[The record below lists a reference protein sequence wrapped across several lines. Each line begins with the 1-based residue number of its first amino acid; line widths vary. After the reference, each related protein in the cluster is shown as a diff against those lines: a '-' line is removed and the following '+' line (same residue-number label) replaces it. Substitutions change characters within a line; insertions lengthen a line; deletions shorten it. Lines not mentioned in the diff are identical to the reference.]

1 MESVKISKV
10 IIGDNYRKTKTPQT
24 KESMN
29 ELIESVKLKGILQ
42 PLLVRKK
49 NGKFE
54 VIVGGRRLEAAQK
67 AGLKEVPVIIH
78 KAGDAEALEISVI
91 ENTQRE
97 DPDLMDEVDGF
108 KRLVELGK
116 HTSETLAFKIGKSLK
131 YVATRLKLA
140 DLPADIRKE
149 IKKKMTAGEIGVG
162 HAMLF
167 TRLKNKADMKTF
179 LEELYDGMT
188 VSDAEDELRGFS
200 TRMSDAPFDLKG
212 CKVCPA
218 RTKNQTQLFPE
229 IKDKDECMD
238 SACFKGKTFDYY
250 RSYYKQIEAQGFK
263 VIRDDKGFLKLMSS
277 KNALQIKD
285 DKYHSDCRPNKY
297 KSMCTKC
304 KENHVFFF
312 LIKKDNYG
320 DKNVHHGECCLN
332 KKCFDK
338 MNKVSRPAKHD
349 SGSSQSDNNYS
360 YTKQAHIYGVRDRF
374 LHAELT
380 QRINSAA
387 FERFPFSAPAEIKRL
402 AIFHILDKSTIKWND
417 GFRMLLKENCTELK
431 KGLYQAILSIPDK
444 ELMAVLTKTIL
455 LAIPSTDSDVLLQAA
470 PEAGLDVLKSFR
482 MDRDYLNTKTK
493 AELLKFAKTL
503 KLGGLEASMKKP
515 EMLEAVLKHDLTGKV
530 TPEIAE
536 SLELDYEDMADDLM
550 LEDKDEE

>member
-49 NGKFE
+49 NGKLE

-131 YVATRLKLA
+131 YVATRMKLA

-149 IKKKMTAGEIGVG
+149 IKRKMTAGEIGVG
-162 HAMLF
+162 HALLF

-179 LEELYDGMT
+179 LEELYVGMT
-188 VSDAEDELRGFS
+188 VSDAEDELRQFS

-212 CKVCPA
+212 CKTCPA

-250 RSYYKQIEAQGFK
+250 REYYKQIEAQGFK

-285 DKYHSDCRPNKY
+285 DKYYSNCRPNKY

-312 LIKKDNYG
+312 FIKKNNYG
-320 DKNVHHGECCLN
+320 DKNVHHGEFCLN

-338 MNKVSRPAKHD
+338 MNKI
-349 SGSSQSDNNYS
+349 SQSAKQDPGSGRTDDYS
-360 YTKQAHIYGVRDRF
+360 YTKKAHINGGRDRF
-374 LHAELT
+374 LYAYLPPK
-380 QRINSAA
+380 IGD
-387 FERFPFSAPAEIKRL
+387 APVVIKRL
-402 AIFHILDKSTIKWND
+402 AIFHILDKSSIKWNER
-417 GFRMLLKENCTELK
+417 FSTLIKENCTELK

-444 ELMAVLTKTIL
+444 KLMDVLTRTIL

-470 PEAGLDVLKSFR
+470 PESGLDVLKSFR

-515 EMLEAVLKHDLTGKV
+515 EMLEAVLKHNLTGKV
-530 TPEIAE
+530 TPEIVE
-536 SLELDYEDMADDLM
+536 SLELDFEDMADDLM
-550 LEDKDEE
+550 LDIEGEE